1 MLGDVTQ
8 CPNLH
13 KICFRHILKA
23 GDSNPAIPF
32 YIFGIGGVLG
42 ALCLPWMPETA
53 DEKLPDTVEQAE
65 EFGKGQT
72 LFPIPI
78 LNRRR
83 KLLDIESTK

>member
-1 MLGDVTQ
+1 MLGDDTQ
-8 CPNLH
+8 RVNLH
-13 KICFRHILKA
+13 KVFSPHILKA

-78 LNRRR
+78 LNRRK
-83 KLLDIESTK
+83 KLSDIESTK